1 MKAVWTTQAW
11 VLGTRDEKAGKQVS
25 MVPVTCMFVSAD
37 CRAGLETQ
45 AVS

>member
-11 VLGTRDEKAGKQVS
+11 VLGTRDEKAGKRVS
-25 MVPVTCMFVSAD
+25 MVPGTCMFISAAH
-37 CRAGLETQ
+37 RAGLETQ